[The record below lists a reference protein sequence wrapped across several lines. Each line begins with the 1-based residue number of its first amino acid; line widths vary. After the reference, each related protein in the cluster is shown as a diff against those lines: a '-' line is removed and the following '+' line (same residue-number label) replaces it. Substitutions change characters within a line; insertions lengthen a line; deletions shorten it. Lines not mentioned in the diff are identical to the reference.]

1 MFLYEAIYGKTIFF
15 SNASQMFFNTN
26 YMMLHVKVMA
36 HTEQLN
42 VHSNI
47 HLQPPLAKIYILI
60 FVHVYILLK
69 CSFHILSFS
78 SNIMKISIYM

>member
-36 HTEQLN
+36 HTEQLK
-42 VHSNI
+42 SMI
-47 HLQPPLAKIYILI
+47 QKTFIDEDILN
-60 FVHVYILLK
+60 
-69 CSFHILSFS
+69 S
-78 SNIMKISIYM
+78 